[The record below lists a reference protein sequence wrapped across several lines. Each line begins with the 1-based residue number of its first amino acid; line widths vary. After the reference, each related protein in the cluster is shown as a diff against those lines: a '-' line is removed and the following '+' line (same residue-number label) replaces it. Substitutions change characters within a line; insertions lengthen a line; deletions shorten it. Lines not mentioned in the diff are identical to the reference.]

1 MAVVSLSEYATAHG
15 LKVTNVRTAQRR
27 GKLLTAVKR
36 HGVWMVD
43 EAEPWYME
51 RRKDWYTNEADG
63 LTEGE
68 MDAYDRVLMIRHY
81 AQCGQY
87 GETFAKC
94 LDRVPADVQEALPA
108 QQVAALVDAIHDSY
122 ERGYRAGTAKAG
134 L

>member
-1 MAVVSLSEYATAHG
+1 MALVSLSEYANAHG

-87 GETFAKC
+87 QDTFNTC
-94 LDRVPADVQEALPA
+94 LSLVPEDVQEALAA

-122 ERGYRAGTAKAG
+122 ERGYRAGMAEAG

>member
-1 MAVVSLSEYATAHG
+1 MALVSLSEYANAHG

-27 GKLLTAVKR
+27 GKLLTAVKQ

-43 EAEPWYME
+43 EAEPWYTE
-51 RRKDWYTNEADG
+51 RRKDWYANEADG
-63 LTEGE
+63 LTDGE

-87 GETFAKC
+87 QDTFNTC
-94 LDRVPADVQEALPA
+94 LSLVPEDVQEALA
-108 QQVAALVDAIHDSY
+108 ARQVAALVDAIHDSY
-122 ERGYRAGTAKAG
+122 ESGYRAGTAEAG

>member
-1 MAVVSLSEYATAHG
+1 MALVSLSEYANAHG

-27 GKLLTAVKR
+27 GKLLTAVKQ

-51 RRKDWYTNEADG
+51 RRKDWYTNDADG
-63 LTEGE
+63 LTDGE

-94 LDRVPADVQEALPA
+94 LDMIPTDVQEALPA
-108 QQVAALVDAIHDSY
+108 QQVAALVDAIRDAY
-122 ERGYRAGTAKAG
+122 ERGYRAGMAEAG

>member
-1 MAVVSLSEYATAHG
+1 MALVSLSEYANAHG

-51 RRKDWYTNEADG
+51 RRKDWYTDEADV
-63 LTEGE
+63 LTADEIGVL
-68 MDAYDRVLMIRHY
+68 DRVLMIRHY
-81 AQCGQY
+81 AQCGEY

-94 LDRVPADVQEALPA
+94 LGEIPTDVREALPA

-122 ERGYRAGTAKAG
+122 ERGYRAGMAEAG

>member
-1 MAVVSLSEYATAHG
+1 MALVSLSEYAAIHG

-51 RRKDWYTNEADG
+51 RRKDWYTNEAKA
-63 LTEGE
+63 LSEGE

-81 AQCGQY
+81 AQCGKYQN
-87 GETFAKC
+87 TFNTC
-94 LDRVPADVQEALPA
+94 LALVPEDVQEALPA

-122 ERGYRAGTAKAG
+122 ERGYRAGTAEAG

>member
-1 MAVVSLSEYATAHG
+1 MALVSLSEYANAHG

-94 LDRVPADVQEALPA
+94 LDRIPGDGREAEQA
-108 QQVAALVDAIHDSY
+108 QRVAGRGDAIHDAY
-122 ERGYRAGTAKAG
+122 ERGYRAGTAEAG

>member
-1 MAVVSLSEYATAHG
+1 MALVSLSEYANVHG

-27 GKLLTAVKR
+27 GKMLTAVKR

-51 RRKDWYTNEADG
+51 RRKDWYTDEADV
-63 LTEGE
+63 LTADEIGVL
-68 MDAYDRVLMIRHY
+68 DRVLMIRHY
-81 AQCGQY
+81 AQCGEY

-94 LDRVPADVQEALPA
+94 LGEIPTDVREALPA

-122 ERGYRAGTAKAG
+122 ERGYRAGMAEAG

>member
-1 MAVVSLSEYATAHG
+1 MALVSLSEYANAHG

-51 RRKDWYTNEADG
+51 RHKDWYTDEADG
-63 LTEGE
+63 LPEGE

-94 LDRVPADVQEALPA
+94 LGEIPADVREALPA

-122 ERGYRAGTAKAG
+122 ELGYRAGMAEAG

>member
-1 MAVVSLSEYATAHG
+1 MALVSLSEYANAHG

-51 RRKDWYTNEADG
+51 RRKDWYTNEADV

-81 AQCGQY
+81 ARCGEY

-94 LDRVPADVQEALPA
+94 LDRIPTDVQEALPA

-122 ERGYRAGTAKAG
+122 ELGYRAGTAEAG